1 MWIKSN
7 FATSCCKI
15 SYRIIYCFL
24 LSSSGLSRVIKVVYH
39 VKIYLKE
46 EDLLKDTDFPIIAHL
61 NEASNSDFI
70 LFLQNLNNG
79 TGSGYEYTCSNF
91 WDDLDE
97 YDKSQIEKFEG
108 LEIGTQADEEI
119 ILSYDDL
126 LYYIKLIRKRIITV
140 KESAGVLDK
149 LISNLSKKYVE
160 K

>member
-1 MWIKSN
+1 M
-7 FATSCCKI
+7 
-15 SYRIIYCFL
+15 Y
-24 LSSSGLSRVIKVVYH
+24 
-39 VKIYLKE
+39 KIYLKE
-46 EDLLKDTDFPIIAHL
+46 EDQLKNTDFPIIAHL
-61 NEASNSDFI
+61 NEAANSDFI

-126 LYYIKLIRKRIITV
+126 LYYIKLIRKRIITD

>member
-1 MWIKSN
+1 M
-7 FATSCCKI
+7 
-15 SYRIIYCFL
+15 Y
-24 LSSSGLSRVIKVVYH
+24 
-39 VKIYLKE
+39 KIYLKE
-46 EDLLKDTDFPIIAHL
+46 EDQLKDSDFPIIAHL
-61 NEASNSDFI
+61 NEAANSDFI

-119 ILSYDDL
+119 ILSFDDL
-126 LYYIKLIRKRIITV
+126 LYYIKLIRKRIITD

>member
-1 MWIKSN
+1 M
-7 FATSCCKI
+7 
-15 SYRIIYCFL
+15 Y
-24 LSSSGLSRVIKVVYH
+24 
-39 VKIYLKE
+39 KIYLKE
-46 EDLLKDTDFPIIAHL
+46 EDQLKDTDFPIIAHL
-61 NEASNSDFI
+61 NVAANSDFI

-126 LYYIKLIRKRIITV
+126 LYYIKLIRKRIITDKQSEV
-140 KESAGVLDK
+140 AIDK
-149 LISNLSKKYVE
+149 LISNFSKKYVE

>member
-1 MWIKSN
+1 M
-7 FATSCCKI
+7 
-15 SYRIIYCFL
+15 Y
-24 LSSSGLSRVIKVVYH
+24 
-39 VKIYLKE
+39 KIYLKE
-46 EDLLKDTDFPIIAHL
+46 EDQLKDSDFPIIAHL
-61 NEASNSDFI
+61 NEAANSDFI

-126 LYYIKLIRKRIITV
+126 LYYIKLIRKRIITD
-140 KESAGVLDK
+140 KESAGVLDI

>member
-1 MWIKSN
+1 M
-7 FATSCCKI
+7 
-15 SYRIIYCFL
+15 
-24 LSSSGLSRVIKVVYH
+24 VYH

-79 TGSGYEYTCSNF
+79 TGCGYEYTCSNF

-126 LYYIKLIRKRIITV
+126 LYYIKLIRKHIITD

>member
-1 MWIKSN
+1 M
-7 FATSCCKI
+7 
-15 SYRIIYCFL
+15 Y
-24 LSSSGLSRVIKVVYH
+24 
-39 VKIYLKE
+39 KIYLKE
-46 EDLLKDTDFPIIAHL
+46 GDQLKDTDFPIIAHL
-61 NEASNSDFI
+61 NEAANSDFI

-126 LYYIKLIRKRIITV
+126 LYYIKLIRKRIITDKQSEV
-140 KESAGVLDK
+140 AIDK
-149 LISNLSKKYVE
+149 LISNFSKKYVE

>member
-1 MWIKSN
+1 M
-7 FATSCCKI
+7 
-15 SYRIIYCFL
+15 Y
-24 LSSSGLSRVIKVVYH
+24 
-39 VKIYLKE
+39 KIYLKE

-108 LEIGTQADEEI
+108 LEIETQADEEI

-126 LYYIKLIRKRIITV
+126 LYYIKLTQ
-140 KESAGVLDK
+140 
-149 LISNLSKKYVE
+149 LSQ
-160 K
+160 